1 MTNKGHITPRQSRA
15 IPALLTEESIE
26 AAAARAKISRRT
38 LDRWLKEDDQF
49 QTELHKA
56 QDRAI
61 DRAISRLAGEA
72 RAAAATLAEIHR
84 DREVAAAVRVQAA
97 RAVLS
102 EIMKLREQRELAS
115 RIERLEERLGI

>member
-1 MTNKGHITPRQSRA
+1 MAKNGSLTPRQKRA
-15 IPALLTEESIE
+15 IKALLAEDTIAE
-26 AAAARAKISRRT
+26 AAKSAAVSQRS
-38 LDRWLKEDDQF
+38 LYRWLQEDELF
-49 QTELHKA
+49 QEQLHKA

-61 DRAISRLAGEA
+61 DGAISRLSGEA

-102 EIMKLREQRELAS
+102 EIMKLREQRELA
-115 RIERLEERLGI
+115 ERLERLEDRLGL